1 MTFNRYYNIRR
12 RKSSSG
18 STQLNTPLDEGRGEE
33 QSQAVE
39 MVRGDAITLSSVP
52 QQRRVRDFNDERER
66 MDTNAQQV
74 TNIYY
79 DIVNKA
85 IVK

>member
-1 MTFNRYYNIRR
+1 MSFNCDDNARR

-18 STQLNTPLDEGRGEE
+18 STQLNTPLEEGRGED

-66 MDTNAQQV
+66 MDANAQQV
-74 TNIYY
+74 INTYY
-79 DIVNKA
+79 DIAYVVDK
-85 IVK
+85 